1 MPNNIPRYFEMHK
14 PFLEVLKD
22 GECHELKEI
31 KKYVAE
37 LFELTEEDMAV
48 LLPSGRQKVF
58 ASRISWAG
66 TYLKKAGL
74 ISSSRRAVFSITAE
88 GKRVLQ
94 ENPEVID
101 NTYLLR
107 YESFREFW
115 RGSVSQT
122 EVSDEIAEEGTETP
136 DDIFEGAF
144 QKIRENLAD
153 EVLNEVM
160 KLSPVMFEKMVLDL
174 LLKMGY
180 GAFENAGQLTPA
192 TGDEGIDGIIMED
205 KLGFDL
211 IYIQA
216 KQWDPSRTVGRPEL
230 HTFAGA
236 LAGKGGKGLFVTTTK
251 FSAPAKEYAGQQHI
265 VLIDGKKLAEL
276 MIEYNFGVSIK
287 KVFEVKTLDT
297 DVFNE
302 YLE

>member
-1 MPNNIPRYFEMHK
+1 MPNNIPGYFEMHK

-37 LFELTEEDMAV
+37 LLKLTEEDMAA

-58 ASRISWAG
+58 ANRISWAG

-74 ISSSRRAVFSITAE
+74 ISSPGRAVFVITEE

-101 NTYLLR
+101 NAYLLR

-115 RGSVSQT
+115 RGASPQA
-122 EVSDEIAEEGTETP
+122 EAPEEIAEVETP

-192 TGDEGIDGIIMED
+192 TGDEGIDGIIIED

-216 KQWDPSRTVGRPEL
+216 KQWDLSRTVGRPEL

-276 MIEYNFGVSIK
+276 MIEYNFGVSVK